1 MQSRYI
7 RYPHSLILPFASFA
21 FLCQIG
27 ALSHFPMRVTSN
39 YAIDDRRIH
48 GYDRLSR
55 GVPRGLRMPCD
66 APDMGRAVARA
77 RGNRRVLKL
86 RLTRTGSKDKAQY
99 RIIVVEAASKRDGRF
114 VENIG
119 YYNPRTEPS
128 TIVVK
133 LDRADYW
140 MKNGAQ
146 PTESVASILKRARA
160 TSGDG
165 VATPAVTTG
174 AAASASTTVATAPV
188 VATPVAALAEP
199 VAVTSVPVA
208 YAPIETAEPADA
220 PVSDAASMPASTP
233 ESAPATAPTGA

>member
-86 RLTRTGSKDKAQY
+86 RLTRTGTKDKAQY
-99 RIIVVEAASKRDGRF
+99 RIIVQEARSKRDGRY
-114 VENIG
+114 VENLG

-133 LDRADYW
+133 LDRVDYW

-146 PTESVASILKRARA
+146 PTDSVASLLRRARVSAGEIDA
-160 TSGDG
+160 TPVTPAPVTTAPRAAVPATAAEL
-165 VATPAVTTG
+165 VATPTAVVE
-174 AAASASTTVATAPV
+174 TVPDTIAT
-188 VATPVAALAEP
+188 
-199 VAVTSVPVA
+199 
-208 YAPIETAEPADA
+208 D
-220 PVSDAASMPASTP
+220 STP
-233 ESAPATAPTGA
+233 DVPTATVPAEA